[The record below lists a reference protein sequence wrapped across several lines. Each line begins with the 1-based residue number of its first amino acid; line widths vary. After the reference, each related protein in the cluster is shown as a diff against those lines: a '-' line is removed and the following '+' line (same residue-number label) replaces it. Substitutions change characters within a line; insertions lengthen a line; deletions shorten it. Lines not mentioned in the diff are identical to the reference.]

1 MPVTGPRLS
10 KIDLTF
16 CPEIGEHKMIK
27 EERYLN
33 PWTNYMIPKPI
44 LVCLALAT
52 TVSLTGVQ
60 ASIVVVIVATTTAKA
75 TV

>member
-1 MPVTGPRLS
+1 
-10 KIDLTF
+10 
-16 CPEIGEHKMIK
+16 MIK